1 MKGLRV
7 HFLIWGILVPL
18 QSLRISPLCRD
29 LLKLMINNSPCFK
42 ASFLVTVGVSEA
54 DVKTYEKVFQ
64 KLQKLASGNLIYQ
77 HKLPVG
83 AVG

>member
-1 MKGLRV
+1 
-7 HFLIWGILVPL
+7 
-18 QSLRISPLCRD
+18 
-29 LLKLMINNSPCFK
+29 MINNSPCFK